1 MVIIILMTKRK
12 IFMIKKDVPFN

>member
-12 IFMIKKDVPFN
+12 IFMIKKDAPFN